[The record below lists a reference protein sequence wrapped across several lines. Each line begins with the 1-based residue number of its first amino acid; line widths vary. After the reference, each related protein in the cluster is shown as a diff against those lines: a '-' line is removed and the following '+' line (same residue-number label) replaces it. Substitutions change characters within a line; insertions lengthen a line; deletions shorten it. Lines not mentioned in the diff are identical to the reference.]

1 MKLLFCKECN
11 SIFNLTIAEKTCEC
25 GKTKGKYVDNLNAEY
40 SGPGI
45 PLGFSNNSLIR
56 AIKIQEMLNELEKD
70 NPKVCCKGEEF
81 TAFTIP
87 QWADSIK
94 NQNKDK

>member
-1 MKLLFCKECN
+1 MKLLICKICN
-11 SIFNLTIAEKTCEC
+11 SVFNLTDKSKSCEC
-25 GKTKGKYVDNLNAEY
+25 GKTKGKYTDNINAVY

-45 PLGFSNNSLIR
+45 PIGFGNNSL
-56 AIKIQEMLNELEKD
+56 LNAMRLQNFLNKVEKD

-87 QWADSIK
+87 EWADTITK
-94 NQNKDK
+94 KK

>member
-1 MKLLFCKECN
+1 MLKFYIVPVLVH
-11 SIFNLTIAEKTCEC
+11 FNN
-25 GKTKGKYVDNLNAEY
+25 VLNR
-40 SGPGI
+40 I
-45 PLGFSNNSLIR
+45 I
-56 AIKIQEMLNELEKD
+56 NELEKD

-94 NQNKDK
+94 NKNKDG